1 MRQEP
6 HEATT
11 GGTAGDRLPVASRE
25 NGQQAS
31 GTTTE
36 CAVCLDEAE
45 GEMVKRL
52 QVCLHV
58 FHQQCIDMWLSS
70 HSTCPVCRCNV
81 FPLASPAGPGQMHAG
96 AGDAAT
102 GF

>member
-1 MRQEP
+1 MRHE
-6 HEATT
+6 EATT
-11 GGTAGDRLPVASRE
+11 GGAAGDRAPVASRE

-45 GEMVKRL
+45 GELVKLL

-96 AGDAAT
+96 AWDAAT